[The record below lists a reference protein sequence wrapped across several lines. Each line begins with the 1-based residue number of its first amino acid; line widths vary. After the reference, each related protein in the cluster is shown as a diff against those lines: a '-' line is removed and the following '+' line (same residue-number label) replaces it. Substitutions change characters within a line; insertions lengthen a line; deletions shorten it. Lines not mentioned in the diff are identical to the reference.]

1 MKEFN
6 WRFHVL
12 LFQWKQKNAGED
24 IVWKYWC
31 MK

>member
-12 LFQWKQKNAGED
+12 LFQWKLKKMPERILYGNIG
-24 IVWKYWC
+24 V
-31 MK
+31 